1 MRVLVLHNRYRNP
14 GGEDRVVASETAL
27 LRSHGAEVMTWEANN
42 DGNALRILGNAAW
55 SRESYE
61 KIRAVCRAFRPHVA
75 HIHNF
80 WMALTPS
87 AIAAC
92 ASAGVPV
99 VQTLHNFRLLCAN
112 AIFLRSGQ
120 LCTDCLGKTPWRAI
134 ARRCYK
140 GSAVAS
146 AAAVNMIVANR
157 RYHTWS
163 HVNAFITPSAHAR
176 SIFIAGG
183 FDPGRIFV
191 KPNFIDD
198 PGPAA
203 ASPSSSRTIVYAGR
217 LSPEKGLRT
226 LASAWQ
232 RVPGGELVVMG
243 AGPDREILE
252 LPRVAFAGNQS
263 NLGVMQALQK
273 ARALVLP
280 SVCFETFGN
289 AVVEAYAS
297 GRPVIVSDIG
307 ALGEIAGHRRTGLKF
322 EAGNTAQLSACLA
335 EILSDGALADR
346 LGAGARSEYLSC
358 YTPARNFEL
367 LMQIYK
373 HVTRGVDIAA

>member
-27 LRSHGAEVMTWEANN
+27 LRSHGVEVMALEANN

-61 KIRAVCRAFRPHVA
+61 KIGAVCRAFRPHVA
-75 HIHNF
+75 HVHNF
-80 WMALTPS
+80 WMTLTPS

-112 AIFLRSGQ
+112 AIFLRNGQ
-120 LCTDCLGKTPWRAI
+120 PCTDCLGKTPWRAI
-134 ARRCYK
+134 PRRCYK

-146 AAAVNMIVANR
+146 ASAVNMIVSNR
-157 RYHTWS
+157 RHHTWS

-191 KPNFIDD
+191 KPNFIED

-203 ASPSSSRTIVYAGR
+203 APPSSSRTILYAGR

-232 RVPGGELVVMG
+232 RVSGGELVVMG
-243 AGPDREILE
+243 AGPEREILG
-252 LPRVAFAGNQS
+252 LPGVTFVGNQN
-263 NLGVMQALQK
+263 NLAVMQALQK

-307 ALGEIAGHRRTGLKF
+307 ALGEIASHLRTGLKF
-322 EAGNTAQLSACLA
+322 EAGNTAQLSASLA
-335 EILSDGALADR
+335 EILCDDALADR
-346 LGAGARSEYLSC
+346 LGAGARSEYLSR
-358 YTPARNFEL
+358 YTPARNFEA
-367 LMQIYK
+367 LMQIYE
-373 HVTRGVDIAA
+373 HVTRGADIAA